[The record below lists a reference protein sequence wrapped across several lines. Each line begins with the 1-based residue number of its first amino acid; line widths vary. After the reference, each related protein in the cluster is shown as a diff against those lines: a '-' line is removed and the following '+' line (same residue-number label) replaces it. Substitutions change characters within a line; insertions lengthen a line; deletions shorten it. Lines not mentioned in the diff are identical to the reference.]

1 MTLQDLYLDRLI
13 SPENIVRI
21 TVDAIQSINA
31 EENLSRQEN
40 LVNILT
46 VLTFS
51 LEEIL
56 MNDKYIKAK
65 W

>member
-21 TVDAIQSINA
+21 TVDAIQSINT
-31 EENLSRQEN
+31 EENLSRQES

>member
-21 TVDAIQSINA
+21 TVDAIQSINV
-31 EENLSRQEN
+31 EENLSKQEN

>member
-21 TVDAIQSINA
+21 TVDAIQSINT
-31 EENLSRQEN
+31 EENLSKQEN